1 MKQVNKTQIIFI
13 IVTLITGIFYLLF
26 KSEGATY
33 PGLEVPRAQGNNLNI
48 ANWTTR
54 NNIPVYF
61 VSARELPM
69 IDISVTFRAG
79 SAYSPN
85 QPGVASL
92 TNIMLGEGTKNYDTE
107 EISEIFESIGAE
119 YSSSAGRDSAEL
131 SLRSLVESSKLTS
144 ALKIYL
150 DILANPNFP
159 NKSFNRVKN
168 NAIESLK
175 LAEQYPETI
184 LNKTFFQNIYNEHP
198 YAVPIDGNIETVSKI
213 TRDDLLSFYTK
224 YYVTGNAMITMVGDF
239 DINQAKEVAEQ
250 ISQNIK
256 PGMKS
261 NNLPEVTK
269 LADSYKQHVDFPSTQ
284 THILVGGIGIKRDD
298 PDYFALQVGNH
309 VLGRMPLTSKLFK
322 NVRIEK
328 GLAYSVYSSF
338 VAMQGAGPFLINMQT
353 RNEKADEALQTTI
366 ATLTDFINNG
376 PSQEELEMAKQ
387 NLMGSFPL
395 SISSNSKKLSVIST
409 IGFYNLPLDYLDTY
423 IGNINKVTVEDVKM
437 AFNRHVNL
445 NKLAIV
451 TVGNSQNAKN
461 NLDGS
466 SDNIESLEYKT
477 TAVV

>member
-1 MKQVNKTQIIFI
+1 MKQINKTQIIFI
-13 IVTLITGIFYLLF
+13 IVTMITGIFYLLF
-26 KSEGATY
+26 KSEGTTY
-33 PGLEVPRAQGNNLNI
+33 PGLEVPRAQENNLKI
-48 ANWTTR
+48 ENWTTR

-144 ALKIYL
+144 ALKIYM

-184 LNKTFFQNIYNEHP
+184 LNKTFFLNIYNEHP

-256 PGMKS
+256 PGVKS
-261 NNLPEVTK
+261 NNLPEVMK
-269 LADSYKQHVDFPSTQ
+269 LPDSYKQHVDFPSTQ

-366 ATLTDFINNG
+366 TTLTDFINNG

-437 AFNRHVNL
+437 AFNRHVDL

-451 TVGNSQNAKN
+451 TVGNSQNAKT

-466 SDNIESLEYKT
+466 SDNIEALEYKT